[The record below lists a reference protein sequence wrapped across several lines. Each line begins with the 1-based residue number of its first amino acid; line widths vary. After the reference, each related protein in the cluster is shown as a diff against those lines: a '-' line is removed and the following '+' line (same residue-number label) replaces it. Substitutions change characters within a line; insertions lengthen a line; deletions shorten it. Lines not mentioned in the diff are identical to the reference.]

1 MTYIHAL
8 TYHPVP
14 RMRLVKTT
22 SQFRLPSQTYFN
34 NIRPNPLAA
43 YRHTHTH
50 IYIYIYTHTH
60 IHTCLTAQLT
70 SRRCILNIYSTNIFT
85 EYFKHAALSLFF
97 SLQDAVYFIML
108 YFLVPV
114 IFTF

>member
-50 IYIYIYTHTH
+50 THTHIYIYIHT
-60 IHTCLTAQLT
+60 QG
-70 SRRCILNIYSTNIFT
+70 
-85 EYFKHAALSLFF
+85 
-97 SLQDAVYFIML
+97 
-108 YFLVPV
+108 VPEE
-114 IFTF
+114 